1 MMENMSLG
9 WDRKHSEEWKRA
21 LKKVKV
27 SFLSDGNIHFFNC
40 DGEFIDRNIYIYIHT
55 HTHLKYVQSNV
66 NEIDF
71 FSE

>member
-1 MMENMSLG
+1 MSLG

-40 DGEFIDRNIYIYIHT
+40 DGEFIDRNIYICIYVYIYIYTHT
-55 HTHLKYVQSNV
+55 HTLEIRAVQCQ
-66 NEIDF
+66 
-71 FSE
+71 